1 MSSAFQ
7 RVRSQNVATSP
18 RPRGYRGSSAF
29 RVALGAGVL
38 AALVSWLGGQY
49 LVEAQYREESK
60 EIGNHLEGMGS
71 KLSQDLV
78 VPLDRGDLDAALGVI
93 QTHLRRYPGANAAVL
108 DAEGEVLVGPL
119 STNTWEALSSR
130 KDLEIPGL
138 RRGRLGDTRAV
149 DWQGRI
155 FGRQESLGSLV
166 LRLPVPGPV
175 WAGALYNFTAATSL
189 FAAVVTFLYL
199 SSAFRGVAGLR
210 RVLNRI
216 SQGDYCERAAVVGCP
231 EVKTLIRDTHQAL
244 DAFILAGEEAR
255 KVYVETAIALSKTI
269 EAKDRYTSGH
279 SQRVAVYSIEIGV
292 ALGLPP
298 ERVETLRLG
307 ALLHDIGKVS
317 TPDYVL
323 LKPGALTDEEFEVM
337 KKHPMAGDRILS
349 AIPGLR
355 DMADIARS
363 HHEKW
368 DGSGYPMG
376 VSGDSIPLE
385 GRIVAVADAYDA
397 LVTKRSYKPAMPV
410 AKALAILEK
419 DAGSHFDPDLVQ
431 VFVAMKRNGQGYKP
445 LKKGEASMEAK
456 TKANPQT
463 ELKAEAELP
472 NVEPKSVDDA
482 SAQET
487 AE

>member
-1 MSSAFQ
+1 
-7 RVRSQNVATSP
+7 
-18 RPRGYRGSSAF
+18 
-29 RVALGAGVL
+29 VALGAGVL
-38 AALVSWLGGQY
+38 AAAVSWLGGQY

-71 KLSQDLV
+71 KLSKSLV
-78 VPLDRGDLDAALGVI
+78 VSLDRGDLDAALGVI
-93 QTHLRRYPGANAAVL
+93 QTQLSRYPGANAAVL
-108 DAEGEVLVGPL
+108 DGEGELLVGPL
-119 STNTWEALSSR
+119 STNTWDALTSR

-138 RRGRLGDTRAV
+138 QRGRLGDTRAV
-149 DWQGRI
+149 DWQGNI
-155 FGRQESLGSLV
+155 FGRQDSLGTLV

-175 WAGALYNFTAATSL
+175 WAGALYNFTAGASL

-210 RVLNRI
+210 RVLERI
-216 SQGDYCERAAVVGCP
+216 SLGDYCERAAVVGCP
-231 EVKTLIRDTHQAL
+231 EIKTLIQDTHHAL
-244 DAFILAGEEAR
+244 DAFIVAGEEAH

-279 SQRVAVYSIEIGV
+279 SQRVAVYSIEMGE
-292 ALGLPP
+292 ALGLPA

-317 TPDYVL
+317 TPDHVL
-323 LKPGALTDEEFEVM
+323 LKPGQLTDEEFELM

-385 GRIVAVADAYDA
+385 GRIVAIADAYDA

-419 DAGSHFDPDLVQ
+419 DAGSHFDPDIVR

-456 TKANPQT
+456 TKANPRP
-463 ELKAEAELP
+463 EPKAEVEPPKVEEPP
-472 NVEPKSVDDA
+472 NVEEPGE
-482 SAQET
+482 QEA

>member
-7 RVRSQNVATSP
+7 RVRSQPAATAP
-18 RPRGYRGSSAF
+18 RSSGHRGSSAF
-29 RVALGAGVL
+29 RVALAAGVL
-38 AALVSWLGGQY
+38 AAVVSWLGGQY

-60 EIGNHLEGMGS
+60 EIGNYMETMGAQ
-71 KLSQDLV
+71 LTQNLV
-78 VPLDRGDLDAALGVI
+78 LPLDQGDMSAALAVI
-93 QTHLRRYPGANAAVL
+93 QSNLSRYPGANAAVL
-108 DAEGEVLVGPL
+108 DPDGKLLVGPL
-119 STNTWEALSSR
+119 ASASLEPLSAP
-130 KDLEIPGL
+130 KNLGIPGL

-149 DWQGRI
+149 EWHGTV
-155 FGRQESLGSLV
+155 FGRQDPLGSLV
-166 LRLPVPGPV
+166 LRFPVPGPV
-175 WAGALYNFTAATSL
+175 WAGALLNFAAAASL

-199 SSAFRGVAGLR
+199 SSAFRGLAGLR
-210 RVLNRI
+210 RVLERI
-216 SQGDYCERAAVVGCP
+216 GQGDYCERAAVVGCS
-231 EVKTLIRDTHQAL
+231 EMKAIIRATHEAL
-244 DAFILAGEEAR
+244 DSFLVAGEEAH

-279 SQRVAVYSIEIGV
+279 SQRVAVYSIEMGNAI
-292 ALGLPP
+292 GLPP

-317 TPDYVL
+317 TPDHVL
-323 LKPGALTDEEFEVM
+323 LKPGQLTEEEFAIM

-385 GRIVAVADAYDA
+385 GRIVAIADAYDA

-419 DAGSHFDPDLVQ
+419 DAGSHFDPDLVK

-445 LKKGEASMEAK
+445 LKKGEASMEAP
-456 TKANPQT
+456 TKAKNKT
-463 ELKAEAELP
+463 ESRTESE
-472 NVEPKSVDDA
+472 DA
-482 SAQET
+482 A
-487 AE
+487 